1 LAPLAF
7 SSLLVDMDKHD
18 LSLAHR
24 IYHTYKILFPYH
36 LHTLSLQDWLELLH
50 ALECHFQGY
59 VRQWSEQIEAHGTL
73 EMSRDKVDGLGAAV
87 HLVWV
92 VDCGDEIDGVVVA
105 W

>member
-1 LAPLAF
+1 
-7 SSLLVDMDKHD
+7 
-18 LSLAHR
+18 
-24 IYHTYKILFPYH
+24 
-36 LHTLSLQDWLELLH
+36 
-50 ALECHFQGY
+50 LECHFQEY